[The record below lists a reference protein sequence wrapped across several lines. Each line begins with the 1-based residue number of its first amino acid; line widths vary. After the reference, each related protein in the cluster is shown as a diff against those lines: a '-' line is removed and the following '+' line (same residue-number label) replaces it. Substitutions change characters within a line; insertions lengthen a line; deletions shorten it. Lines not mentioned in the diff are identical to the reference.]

1 MWYLARYPGGKSVGA
16 QLASMSAKPLNSL
29 PITIQMHIDTPAYR
43 TGLSKGTFKP
53 WPYINK
59 ENKLWNQAI
68 FHLCMSWETFEAT
81 EDKNVSILNRNGFFI
96 N

>member
-1 MWYLARYPGGKSVGA
+1 MITINHKERWVMWYLARCPGGKSVGA

-29 PITIQMHIDTPAYR
+29 PITIQMHIDTHAYR

-59 ENKLWNQAI
+59 ENKLQI
-68 FHLCMSWETFEAT
+68 KL
-81 EDKNVSILNRNGFFI
+81 FFMGKI
-96 N
+96 TK